1 LPNRGR
7 RLIEVVRALDTAG
20 VQATDVHR
28 RDATL
33 DDVFLTVVR
42 NRSHQQPEDVVA
54 S

>member
-1 LPNRGR
+1 M
-7 RLIEVVRALDTAG
+7 RALDAAG

-42 NRSHQQPEDVVA
+42 NHNHSQPQEVA
-54 S
+54 A